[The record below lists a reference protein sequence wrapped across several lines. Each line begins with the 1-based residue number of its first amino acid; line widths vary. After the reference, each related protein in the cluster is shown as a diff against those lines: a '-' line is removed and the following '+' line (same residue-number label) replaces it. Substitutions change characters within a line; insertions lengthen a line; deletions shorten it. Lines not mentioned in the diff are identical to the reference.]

1 MTTKN
6 KNARIGVT
14 STAAGKPLKTFQLF
28 FLAVVLPII
37 PTDGDSCTTAHR
49 GHHAKH

>member
-1 MTTKN
+1 MTK
-6 KNARIGVT
+6 KENARIGVT

-37 PTDGDSCTTAHR
+37 PTDGECAR
-49 GHHAKH
+49 GNLSRRDNH